1 MTATETARP
10 TQTAESLLRE
20 MAFVLKMAQLVKG
33 QLLVDVRLRDAAIR
47 RNSARRVASRQP
59 VAVG

>member
-1 MTATETARP
+1 MTATQTARP

-33 QLLVDVRLRDAAIR
+33 QVLADVRLRDAAVR
-47 RNSARRVASRQP
+47 RAAARRAASRQP